1 MEDLQAADPR
11 TIGPYRTL
19 SRIGTGG
26 MGVVFLVVDES
37 GSRFALKLLRP
48 EFADDAGFRQRF
60 RREVEAAQRVGGVY
74 NARYLDA
81 DLDSSHPY
89 LVTEY
94 IEGGSLLDF
103 VTEHGPLVGDQLIGL
118 AVGLAEA
125 LVAMNAAGVV
135 HRDLKP
141 SNVLMAPNGP
151 KVVDFG
157 ISLATDGT
165 NLTQTGGVIG
175 SPGWMAPEQA
185 LGRPTTAAV
194 DVFSWGAR
202 IAFAATG
209 RSPFGAGRPEAVLF
223 RVVHEAA
230 DLEGVDQRLRPLVEQ
245 ALTKDPARRPTADSL
260 LLETV
265 RISARGAAL
274 SGRPESMA
282 TQFLDH
288 TWHQDPPLPVSEAQP
303 RKRVRSGW
311 ILAAALIL
319 LAGAGGL
326 GIGYLS
332 HSSSKADSG
341 QSGRSASHVAQTTTT
356 ATAPAAATT
365 TTPTVAPTT
374 TAPSTPSDINGV
386 FNFDAAS
393 QTVGQLGYNVVSS
406 PNSQEVAPGALNALI
421 GQCATSGTGYCKHAF
436 FFVGSKY
443 IGTDTSA
450 IDIAVELL
458 WQTGDTVALS
468 YPLYA
473 PSDPNCCPTSGSRLV
488 RFQWVGS
495 SLTPLDP
502 LPSNP
507 NSTTGQ

>member
-11 TIGPYRTL
+11 TIGPYRVL
-19 SRIGTGG
+19 SRVGTGG
-26 MGVVFLVVDES
+26 MGVVFLVENES

-48 EFADDAGFRQRF
+48 ELADDAGFRSRF
-60 RREVEAAQRVGGVY
+60 RREVEAAQKVGGVY

-81 DLDSSHPY
+81 DLDSHHPY

-94 IEGGSLLDF
+94 VEGGSLQDF
-103 VTEHGPLVGDQLIGL
+103 VSKNGPLVGDQLIGL

-125 LVAMNAAGVV
+125 MVAMDAAGVI

-141 SNVLMAPNGP
+141 SNVLMAASGP

-157 ISLATDGT
+157 ISLAADGT

-194 DVFSWGAR
+194 DVFSWGATV
-202 IAFAATG
+202 AFASTG
-209 RSPFGAGRPEAVLF
+209 RSPFGDGRAEAVLF
-223 RVVHEAA
+223 RVVHE
-230 DLEGVDQRLRPLVEQ
+230 DPELSGVDQRLRPLVDQ
-245 ALTKDPARRPTADSL
+245 ALAKDPASRPTADHL

-265 RISARGAAL
+265 RISARGAVL
-274 SGRPESMA
+274 SGRPESIA

-288 TWHQDPPLPVSEAQP
+288 TWHQDPSLSVDDVQP
-303 RKRVRSGW
+303 KKRGRSGW
-311 ILAAALIL
+311 IVAAVLVL
-319 LAGAGGL
+319 LAGAGGI

-332 HSSSKADSG
+332 HSSNKADSG
-341 QSGRSASHVAQTTTT
+341 QSGKSASQTAPTTTST
-356 ATAPAAATT
+356 IPAATT
-365 TTPTVAPTT
+365 TTSTLAPATT
-374 TAPSTPSDINGV
+374 DTSTPSDINGV
-386 FNFDAAS
+386 FDFDAAS
-393 QTVGQLGYNVVSS
+393 QTVSQMGYTVVSS
-406 PNSQEVAPGALNALI
+406 PNSQETAPGALNALI
-421 GQCATSGTGYCKHAF
+421 GQCASSGTGYCKHAF

-443 IGTDTSA
+443 IGTDTSD
-450 IDIAVELL
+450 IDIAVELS
-458 WQTGDTVALS
+458 WQTSDTVALS

-473 PSDPNCCPTSGSRLV
+473 PSDPHCCPTAGSRLV
-488 RFQWVGS
+488 RFHWDGS
-495 SLTPLDP
+495 VLTPLDP